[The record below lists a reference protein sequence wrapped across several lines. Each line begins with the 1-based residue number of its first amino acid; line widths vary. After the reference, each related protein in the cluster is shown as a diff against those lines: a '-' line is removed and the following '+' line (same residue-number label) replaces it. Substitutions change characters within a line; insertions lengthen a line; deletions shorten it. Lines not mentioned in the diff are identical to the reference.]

1 MAKVTL
7 TNQADFA
14 GSYGAAAN
22 PVTFS
27 SNQVSTTIIQG
38 LTATKTA
45 DKEFWVN
52 GPHLYTI
59 KVQNSS
65 GDTFTKGVLTD
76 TLDSVVTL
84 DTTFGVKINDA
95 ATSDFTFTGGVL
107 SVNLPDMVDGGT
119 LTVTFQ
125 ITQTAP

>member
-52 GPHLYTI
+52 GPLLYTI

-125 ITQTAP
+125 ITQTTP